1 MINYNELPLFPLQ
14 VVLYP
19 EMPLPLHIFEPRYR
33 EMILRCREENSPFG
47 VVLIRSGEEVGEAAL
62 PHTVGTLARITHF
75 EELPDGRMDIL
86 VMGEARFRVRETHL
100 RHPYLTAQVEL
111 LTEAEREPDSVQPTL
126 EAASELFKDYVRAL
140 FARTGRTLSTL
151 QLPQEPQHLSY
162 AIAAF
167 LPISLG
173 EKQQLLEIGAA
184 DMRLEREIEIL
195 GRELEAQSTLP
206 MTDSEEEAGV
216 VVPVDMQA
224 LRRLSSRN

>member
-1 MINYNELPLFPLQ
+1 MVNYQELPLFPLE

-47 VVLIRSGEEVGEAAL
+47 VVLIRSGEEVGEVAV
-62 PHTVGTLARITHF
+62 PHTVGTLARITHC
-75 EELPDGRMDIL
+75 EDLPDGCMNIL
-86 VMGEARFRVRETHL
+86 VMGEARFRVLETHL
-100 RHPYLTAQVEL
+100 RHPYLTARVDL
-111 LTEAEREPDSVQPTL
+111 LSEPGREKVGVQLTL
-126 EAASELFKDYVRAL
+126 EAASELFKDYVRVL

-167 LPISLG
+167 LPISLA
-173 EKQQLLEIGAA
+173 EKQQLLEIAA
-184 DMRLEREIEIL
+184 TDVRLEREIEIL
-195 GRELEAQSTLP
+195 GRELEAQTALP
-206 MTDSEEEAGV
+206 ETVLEEEQDKI
-216 VVPVDMQA
+216 VPVDSQA